1 MYTAQIAEEGR
12 SISNQFKEMIFMSV
26 EENKALVRRLFEA
39 WNTGNMDLID
49 ELLIPDYV
57 DNDALPGQTQG
68 LEGYKQIVAYLL
80 SVFPDMKMT
89 IDDLIAEV
97 DKVVVHSTFSGTHKG
112 EFMGIAPT
120 GKKVTA
126 AYINIYHIADGKFV
140 EEWSG
145 RRRSSPD
152 LVELLKD

>member
-1 MYTAQIAEEGR
+1 MYTDQNAEGGR
-12 SISNQFKEMIFMSV
+12 SINNQFKEMIFMSV

-68 LEGYKQIVAYLL
+68 LEGYKQIGAYLL
-80 SVFPDMKMT
+80 NVFPDMKMT
-89 IDDLIAEV
+89 IDDLIIEG
-97 DKVVVHSTFSGTHKG
+97 DKVAVRSTFSGTHKA

-120 GKKVTA
+120 GKKVTFTA
-126 AYINIYHIADGKFV
+126 INIYRIVDGKFV

-152 LVELLKD
+152 PVELLKG